1 MYLDYI
7 VKGILKIQ
15 IHMQSMEDIKNFIK
29 QERQS
34 MGSIDRSVSSIAATV
49 DMNAL
54 LAASENVDMDFLGN
68 SSLADIAKE
77 IHDVL
82 QFQEFADDFLEKC
95 CMKLVEYR
103 YVDKI
108 YQLHKGKHV
117 RWIRIGQDAPSL
129 TNGGIVTDIK
139 FLDNGTHILCK
150 NGPRFIQYRW
160 DDCLTFQKLSADE
173 QLVLGC
179 MELVRKK

>member
-1 MYLDYI
+1 MQQ
-7 VKGILKIQ
+7 LK
-15 IHMQSMEDIKNFIK
+15 EFIK
-29 QERQS
+29 QERQTTTS
-34 MGSIDRSVSSIAATV
+34 TI

-54 LAASENVDMDFLGN
+54 LAASENVDIDFLGN
-68 SSLADIAKE
+68 CSLADIAKE

-82 QFQEFADDFLEKC
+82 QFQEFDAEILGKC

-150 NGPRFIQYRW
+150 NGARFIQYRW
-160 DDCLTFQKLSADE
+160 DDCLTFQKLSTDE
-173 QLVLGC
+173 QLVLSC
-179 MELVRKK
+179 LEIVRKNTPSA

>member
-1 MYLDYI
+1 MQN
-7 VKGILKIQ
+7 LK
-15 IHMQSMEDIKNFIK
+15 DFIK
-29 QERQS
+29 REVQT
-34 MGSIDRSVSSIAATV
+34 MGSIDSSTRSTI

-54 LAASENVDMDFLGN
+54 LAASENVDMEFLGN
-68 SSLADIAKE
+68 QSLVDIAKE

-82 QFQEFADDFLEKC
+82 QFQEFEEGFLGQC

-108 YQLHKGKHV
+108 FQLHKGKHV
-117 RWIRIGQDAPSL
+117 RWIRIGQNTPSL

-173 QLVLGC
+173 QLVLSC
-179 MELVRKK
+179 MELARK

>member
-1 MYLDYI
+1 MQN
-7 VKGILKIQ
+7 LK
-15 IHMQSMEDIKNFIK
+15 DFIK
-29 QERQS
+29 RERQS
-34 MGSIDRSVSSIAATV
+34 MEPIDQSTTSTV
-49 DMNAL
+49 DMNTL

-68 SSLADIAKE
+68 NSLADIAKE

-82 QFQEFADDFLEKC
+82 QFQEFDAEFLRQC

-108 YQLHKGKHV
+108 FQLHKGKHV
-117 RWIRIGQDAPSL
+117 RWIRIGQSAPSL

-173 QLVLGC
+173 QLVLSC
-179 MELVRKK
+179 LELARK

>member
-1 MYLDYI
+1 MYVSRIYS
-7 VKGILKIQ
+7 KTTSNMQNLK
-15 IHMQSMEDIKNFIK
+15 DFIK
-29 QERQS
+29 RQHQS
-34 MGSIDRSVSSIAATV
+34 MGSIDPSTTSTV

-54 LAASENVDMDFLGN
+54 LAASENVDMEFLGN
-68 SSLADIAKE
+68 QSLADIAKE

-82 QFQEFADDFLEKC
+82 QFQEFEEGFLGQC

-108 YQLHKGKHV
+108 FQLHKGKHV
-117 RWIRIGQDAPSL
+117 RWIRIGQNTPSL

-173 QLVLGC
+173 QLVLSC
-179 MELVRKK
+179 MELARK